1 MAAEDNFKINL
12 NQNVW
17 ALVVSYAAL
26 GASEYWGLKLL
37 CRFAFIASAGLTLS
51 VLITFGFYTWN
62 YCRQK
67 VGK

>member
-1 MAAEDNFKINL
+1 LAIEDNFKISL

-26 GASEYWGLKLL
+26 GASEYWGLTLL
-37 CRFAFIASAGLTLS
+37 RWFGFIASAGLTLS

-62 YCRQK
+62 YCAEKIRE
-67 VGK
+67 